1 MSSTGYSLS
10 MKQIFPLQD
19 TIAAIATPP
28 GVGGVGIVRVSG
40 PLAEEVAKKIFR
52 PRRDISQFK
61 SHRLYYGHIIDPETQ
76 EVIDEVLIA
85 LMRAPHSYTGE
96 DVLEIYAHG
105 GPLILKRI
113 LELCLNAGARLAGPG
128 EFTKRAFLN
137 GRMDLTQAEAV
148 LQLINART
156 EQELKIATKQLQG
169 YLGKRIEGIRKCLIE
184 FKAHLEVA
192 IDFPEEDVEIVP
204 PEVWLPRLEKEV
216 ITPIKKLLLAYEH
229 GRVLREGAL
238 MAIVGRPNVGKSSLL
253 NCLLREERAI
263 VTPIPGTTRDVI
275 EEAINIKGIPIRI
288 ADTAGLRKATDA
300 VEAIGVE
307 RAKKKIAEADII
319 LWVVDISQALTEED
333 REIYREI
340 AGKNV
345 ILVLNK
351 CDLPVKVNVDNE
363 FKDLPMVKISALYSQ
378 GIEKLEEIIYNCLIG
393 EEKEQV
399 VSFVPSLRHKKAL
412 EKAFSAVLRIKEA
425 IEKKLPPV
433 FISVDVQEALDYLG
447 EIIGETTPEEV
458 LNYIF
463 SQFCIGK

>member
-1 MSSTGYSLS
+1 
-10 MKQIFPLQD
+10 MKQVSPLQD
-19 TIAAIATPP
+19 TIAAIATPA

-40 PLAEEVAKKIFR
+40 PLAEEVAHKIFR
-52 PRRDISQFK
+52 PRRDVSQFK
-61 SHRLYYGHIIDPETQ
+61 SHRLYYGHIIDAETQ

-105 GPLILKRI
+105 GPLILRHI
-113 LELCLNAGARLAGPG
+113 LELCLKAGARLAEPG

-137 GRMDLTQAEAV
+137 GRLDLTQAEAV
-148 LQLINART
+148 LQVINAKT

-169 YLGKRIEGIRKCLIE
+169 YLGEKIEGIRKCLIE

-192 IDFPEEDVEIVP
+192 IDFPEEDIEIVP
-204 PEVWLPRLEKEV
+204 PKVWLPRIEKEV
-216 ITPIKKLLLAYEH
+216 IAPIKQLLLAYEH

-253 NCLLREERAI
+253 NRLLREERAI

-275 EEAINIKGIPIRI
+275 EEMLNIKGIPIRI
-288 ADTAGLRKATDA
+288 ADTAGLRKTTDA

-307 RAKKKIAEADII
+307 RAKKKIAEADVI

-333 REIYREI
+333 REIYQEI

-351 CDLPVKVNVDNE
+351 CDLPAKVDVASE
-363 FKDLPMVKISALYSQ
+363 FENLPTVKISALYGQ
-378 GIEKLEEIIYNCLIG
+378 GIEELEEIIYNLLIG
-393 EEKEQV
+393 EGKERV

-412 EKAFSAVLRIKEA
+412 EKAFSAVLRIKET
-425 IEKKLPPV
+425 IEKGLPPV